1 MKKIYKIL
9 LFSVSNIAFALL
21 IPFLAVKLA
30 PADAGMSICM
40 LLFFIGYPVYS
51 IALGVIAFK
60 DLKFSW
66 WMPLAN
72 AVVLPLLFSLAMR
85 SMIWELYTYSGI
97 YLFLG
102 YGTLAFLALVKKI
115 RIERQK

>member
-1 MKKIYKIL
+1 MKKLYKIL
-9 LFSVSNIAFALL
+9 LFFVSNIALTLL
-21 IPFLAVKLA
+21 VPFLTVKLA
-30 PADAGMSICM
+30 PADSGMAICM
-40 LLFFIGYPVYS
+40 LLFFIGYPIYS
-51 IALGVIAFK
+51 IALGALAFK
-60 DLKFSW
+60 DAKFSW

-72 AVVLPLLFSLAMR
+72 AVVLPLFFSLAMR
-85 SMIWELYTYSGI
+85 GMVWELYTYSGI